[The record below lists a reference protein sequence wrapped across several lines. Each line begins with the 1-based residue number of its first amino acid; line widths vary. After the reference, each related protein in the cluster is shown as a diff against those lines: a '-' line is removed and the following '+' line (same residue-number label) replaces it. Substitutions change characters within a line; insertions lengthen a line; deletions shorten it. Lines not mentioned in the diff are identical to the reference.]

1 MKKLVL
7 SVIVIINI
15 LFFSSCHKDE
25 KIYGQHPHLKL
36 SVQHKVDSQ
45 YLEFDTLKYVNN
57 VGHKYE
63 VRTLKYFI
71 SNIHFHKLGGNKT
84 IIKGPFYVDAEDTS
98 TFNINEHLGITSG
111 TYEKISLTFGL
122 DTASNISNALN
133 STEAIG
139 MNWPNTMGMGG
150 GYHYM
155 KLEGSYDSLQ
165 LGIKKNFTVHTGASM
180 GKPYHI
186 DLEIP
191 NSNFKVSDK
200 DVSVKIQMNV
210 NEWFTD
216 PNDYDFSKYNSM
228 IMMDMKAQAALKAN
242 GKSAFTVI
250 VH

>member
-7 SVIVIINI
+7 SIIAIANI
-15 LFFSSCHKDE
+15 LLFSACQEDE
-25 KIYGQHPHLKL
+25 KIEDQHPHLKL

-45 YLEFDTLKYVNN
+45 YLEFDTLKYVNS

-63 VRTLKYFI
+63 VQTLKYFI
-71 SNIHFHKLGGNKT
+71 SNVQFHKSGGSKT
-84 IIKGPFYVDAEDTS
+84 ILKGPFYIDAEDAS
-98 TFNINEHLGITSG
+98 TFSINEHVDITRG

-122 DTASNISNALN
+122 DTASNISNTLN

-139 MNWPNTMGMGG
+139 MNWPDTMGG

-165 LGIKKNFTVHTGASM
+165 LGIKKNFTVHTGASK

-186 DLEIP
+186 NIEIP
-191 NSNFKVSDK
+191 NSNFKVSNK
-200 DVSVKIQMNV
+200 DISVKIQMNV

-216 PNDYDFSKYNSM
+216 PNDYDFSTYNLM
-228 IMMDMKAQAALKAN
+228 IMMDMIAQEALKAN
-242 GKSAFTVI
+242 GKSAFTAI
-250 VH
+250 IN